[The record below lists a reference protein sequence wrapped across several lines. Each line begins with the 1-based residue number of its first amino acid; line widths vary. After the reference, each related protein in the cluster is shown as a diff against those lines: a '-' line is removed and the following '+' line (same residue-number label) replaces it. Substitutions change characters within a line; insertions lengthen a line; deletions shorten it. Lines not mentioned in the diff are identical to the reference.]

1 MTINGQQIPARN
13 WYSGEHVNN
22 AKEDA
27 AELALRRL
35 GVSNVPGGTSTT
47 QSGGNCEAAVSS

>member
-13 WYSGEHVNN
+13 WYSGEFVNN

-35 GVSNVPGGTSTT
+35 GVQSVPSGTSTP
-47 QSGGNCEAAVSS
+47 QGQRFSGTVGS